1 MRRVVVTGLGLLT
14 PLGIGVELNWR
25 RLISGSVGINK
36 INDFEV
42 SDLPCK
48 IAGQI
53 PSINDDKIGGLDLDN
68 WIEPRE
74 YKLSLIHI

>member
-25 RLISGSVGINK
+25 RLISGFVGINK

-53 PSINDDKIGGLDLDN
+53 PTINDDNEGGLDLYN
-68 WIEPRE
+68 WIVNLN
-74 YKLSLIHI
+74 YIT